1 MEEMIFFFFLSLSVA
16 MGKRLKE
23 QMSDAKEQGW
33 IRGFLLFL
41 SYGWQDVWN
50 VPSEKK
56 KMFSDCDMILLK

>member
-1 MEEMIFFFFLSLSVA
+1 

>member
-56 KMFSDCDMILLK
+56 KNVLRL